1 MTQSIDLSS
10 YQNIQQS
17 MFIKMQ
23 VPDYGPLRISNH
35 NSDFAITEPDSISY
49 TYSPLGLMLS
59 VSEFTNE
66 LKPSTN
72 DVNISLSGIDQ
83 ANLTGIMDYFNRTSY
98 GQNSLKGSEVV
109 IRRVFFD
116 STTGVKLNIAGN
128 PSIRFQG
135 YVSNYSFTD
144 EFNQFTQT
152 TSTTIALSCTNIVSV
167 LNNKLNGRKT
177 NKSDMAYWFPAD
189 TLSAVIAGGS
199 GFSCRVGST
208 TTGGVVTTVNDIVP
222 GSGYT
227 NGTYTGVNLTGGSG
241 SSAQATIVVSGGLV
255 TTVTITAGGTNYV
268 GPDKSFDRVATITNA
283 SFDFGKP
290 YTTSG

>member
-1 MTQSIDLSS
+1 MTQTINLSS

-17 MFIKMQ
+17 MFIKLQ

-35 NSDFAITEPDSISY
+35 NTDFAITEPDSVSY
-49 TYSPLGLMLS
+49 NYSPMGLMLA

-66 LKPSTN
+66 LKPSSN
-72 DVNISLSGIDQ
+72 DVNISLSGIDP
-83 ANLTGIMDYFNRTSY
+83 ANLTGLMGYFNRTSY
-98 GQNSLKGSEVV
+98 GQHSLKGSEVV

-135 YVSNYSFTD
+135 NVSNYSFTD
-144 EFNQFTQT
+144 EFNQFTQA
-152 TSTTIALSCTNIVSV
+152 TSTTIALSCTNIISV
-167 LNNKLNGRKT
+167 LENRLNGRKT

-189 TLSAVIAGGS
+189 TVSAAIAGGT

-208 TTGGVVTTVNDIVP
+208 ASGGVLTTVSDIVP
-222 GSGYT
+222 GAGYS
-227 NGTYTGVNLTGGSG
+227 NGTYTGVALTGGSG
-241 SSAQATIVVSGGLV
+241 TGAQATVVVAGGVVS
-255 TTVTITAGGTNYV
+255 TVTVTQGGSNYT

-290 YTTSG
+290 YVTPT